1 MLVSVAQQ
9 SKSAI
14 CIHMSPYPLPLEPP
28 SRPPYLTP
36 LGHRKA
42 PNRSPCAMLL
52 FPTSQLF
59 CIRYCIYVDVTLTSP
74 QLCPPTPCH
83 QVCSLCLPLYS
94 CPTTRFIS
102 TFFLFFFKIP
112 YICISIPYLFFSFWL
127 HSVWQALGPSLTT
140 NNSISFLF
148 MAE

>member
-102 TFFLFFFKIP
+102 TFFLFFLRFHI
-112 YICISIPYLFFSFWL
+112 YALAYRICFSLSDFTL
-127 HSVWQALGPSLTT
+127 CDRL
-140 NNSISFLF
+140 
-148 MAE
+148 